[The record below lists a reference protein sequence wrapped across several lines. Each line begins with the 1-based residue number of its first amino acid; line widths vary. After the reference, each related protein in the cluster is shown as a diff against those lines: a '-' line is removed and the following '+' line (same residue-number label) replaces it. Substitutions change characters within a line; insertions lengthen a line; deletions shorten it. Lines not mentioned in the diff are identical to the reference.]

1 MFFFRSHL
9 ERVEP
14 TDERPGK
21 VYCARVFVQKNTL
34 ADFILSHLIDVGA
47 AAFDLD
53 GEMYNRFK
61 DLLGNS
67 FCFIFKHDDVPD
79 FFGGVSTTQ
88 GAPCAAKTCILGI
101 VDVLQLF
108 WHYQ

>member
-1 MFFFRSHL
+1 MFFFRSQL

-14 TDERPGK
+14 TDEWPER
-21 VYCARVFVQKNTL
+21 VYCARVFIQKNTL
-34 ADFILSHLIDVGA
+34 ANFILSHLIDVGA
-47 AAFDLD
+47 AAFDPE
-53 GEMYNRFK
+53 GEMNNRFK

-67 FCFIFKHDDVPD
+67 LCFFGKHDDVPG
-79 FFGGVSTTQ
+79 FFAGISTTQ
-88 GAPCAAKTCILGI
+88 RAPCAAKTCILGI